1 MDIRPFLPLALL
13 AAMPHLAFAADPSP
27 RDAAGERCEAAVTET
42 VKHMRGDD
50 ARQVQFN
57 RAKQVVAPPVDEE
70 TDVKGEGSY
79 RGGTGGP
86 RPFSYSC
93 AYNIKA
99 GTTSGVVFRD
109 LGPARTD
116 SPETA
121 WQPDLSTLSPEACE
135 SAVAAVLKGK
145 YPRVGRIAFGSD
157 SRRLRPA
164 PNGRSGMTGQ
174 GSVERAPGMSLIAF
188 DYQCEF
194 ESRTGKVVAART
206 TP

>member
-1 MDIRPFLPLALL
+1 MSFGAS
-13 AAMPHLAFAADPSP
+13 AAHAAEPSGP
-27 RDAAGERCEAAVTET
+27 EAAGERCEAAVTET

-50 ARQVQFN
+50 ARQVQFT
-57 RAKQVVAPPVDEE
+57 RAKRVVAPPVDEE

-79 RGGTGGP
+79 RGASGGA

-93 AYNIKA
+93 AYNIKS
-99 GTTSGVVFRD
+99 GNTSGVVFRD
-109 LGPARTD
+109 LGPARTGD
-116 SPETA
+116 AEAA

-194 ESRTGKVVAART
+194 EARTGKVVAART